1 LPAIVRSRENA
12 DDNRYHRRR
21 KPATIDHMHL
31 VQLLLP
37 LYDNAGQ
44 RFDETPFAA
53 VRQELTHRFGGVT
66 AYMRS
71 PATGLWKKNAGNVD
85 RDEVVTVE
93 VMVDHLDRD
102 WWRDYCRRLARSF
115 HQDSLVVRAIAIDTF

>member
-1 LPAIVRSRENA
+1 
-12 DDNRYHRRR
+12 
-21 KPATIDHMHL
+21 MHL

-53 VRQELTHRFGGVT
+53 IREELTRRFGGVT

-71 PATGLWKKNAGNVD
+71 PATGLWKKDSGDVD

-93 VMVDHLDRD
+93 VMVDRLDPD
-102 WWRDYCRRLARSF
+102 WWRSYCRRLAASF
-115 HQDSLVVRAIAIDTF
+115 GQEALVVRAIAIETF

>member
-1 LPAIVRSRENA
+1 
-12 DDNRYHRRR
+12 
-21 KPATIDHMHL
+21 MHL

-53 VRQELTHRFGGVT
+53 VRQELTRRFGGVT

-71 PATGLWKKNAGNVD
+71 PATGLWKKHTGDVD

-93 VMVDHLDRD
+93 VMVDQLDRD
-102 WWRDYCRRLARSF
+102 WWRNYCRQLAVSF
-115 HQDSLVVRAIAIDTF
+115 RQESLVVRAIAIETF

>member
-1 LPAIVRSRENA
+1 
-12 DDNRYHRRR
+12 
-21 KPATIDHMHL
+21 MHL

-44 RFDETPFAA
+44 PFDQTPFAS
-53 VRQELTHRFGGVT
+53 VREELTQRFGGVT

-71 PATGLWKKNAGNVD
+71 PATGLWKKEAGSVD

-93 VMVDHLDRD
+93 VMVENLDRD
-102 WWRDYCRRLARSF
+102 WWRQYCRELAGSF
-115 HQDSLVVRAIAIDTF
+115 RQECLIVRAIAIETF

>member
-1 LPAIVRSRENA
+1 M
-12 DDNRYHRRR
+12 
-21 KPATIDHMHL
+21 DHMHL

-53 VRQELTHRFGGVT
+53 VRHELTHRFGGVT

-71 PATGLWKKNAGNVD
+71 PATGLWKKDTGAVD

-93 VMVDHLDRD
+93 VMVEQLDRD
-102 WWRDYCRRLARSF
+102 WWRGYCRQLAGSF
-115 HQDSLVVRAIAIDTF
+115 RQESLVARAIPIETL